1 MRSKTFPTTAHKE
14 FIFKLVKWVYFVDTK
29 IHKIK
34 IPRFTG
40 KQFQYIIR
48 FIERPVDLSKMKEA
62 SEIAGKRMTNKHAL
76 KFFGKLVHRAAIIL
90 SKLNI

>member
-1 MRSKTFPTTAHKE
+1 MDISQKAGFFLHNVQTKMRGKTFPTTAHKKC
-14 FIFKLVKWVYFVDTK
+14 IFELVKWICFVDTE

-48 FIERPVDLSKMKEA
+48 FIERPVYLSK
-62 SEIAGKRMTNKHAL
+62 
-76 KFFGKLVHRAAIIL
+76 
-90 SKLNI
+90 